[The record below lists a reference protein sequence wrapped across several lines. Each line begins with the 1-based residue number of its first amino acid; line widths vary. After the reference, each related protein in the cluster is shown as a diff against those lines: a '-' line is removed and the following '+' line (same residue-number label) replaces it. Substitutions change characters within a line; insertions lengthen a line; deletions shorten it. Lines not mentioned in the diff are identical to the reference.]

1 MDTST
6 STNQALNTTTE
17 ICSRLTQL
25 EKGVCV
31 VNVITLAACGEK
43 ALPKV
48 KVELD
53 GKLEDS
59 DSIKGAKIRW
69 FPKEPLNFVSKAKQ
83 AISRT
88 LNAYGVRWGDMTIV
102 PLARLGELQ
111 CEIAAIEADWKLSL
125 DDMLDNYDSLV
136 SDWQMSNL
144 DVADIM
150 RRYTLDRNEFGGRF
164 KMKMLPPVAFNPLI
178 ADGDTESAEELAEDI
193 LGNLYEEVSKMAS
206 DIYDRSF
213 FVADASGRKV
223 ARTKA
228 NRRIKDS
235 FQRLISKLQGLS
247 FLDSNI
253 EKVVAQTNEVLDSM
267 PKAGWIEGA
276 NLANLAR
283 WTLVMSNSDML
294 KNHASNE
301 FLLEEEP
308 EVIVDDFGVLGETV
322 STSLDEDLTV
332 FESEPE
338 QNPDPLSAEIS
349 VDNSFGVAN
358 LDQEQDDFSFG
369 LGF

>member
-1 MDTST
+1 
-6 STNQALNTTTE
+6 
-17 ICSRLTQL
+17 
-25 EKGVCV
+25 
-31 VNVITLAACGEK
+31 
-43 ALPKV
+43 
-48 KVELD
+48 
-53 GKLEDS
+53 
-59 DSIKGAKIRW
+59 
-69 FPKEPLNFVSKAKQ
+69 
-83 AISRT
+83 
-88 LNAYGVRWGDMTIV
+88 
-102 PLARLGELQ
+102 
-111 CEIAAIEADWKLSL
+111 
-125 DDMLDNYDSLV
+125 
-136 SDWQMSNL
+136 
-144 DVADIM
+144 
-150 RRYTLDRNEFGGRF
+150 
-164 KMKMLPPVAFNPLI
+164 
-178 ADGDTESAEELAEDI
+178 
-193 LGNLYEEVSKMAS
+193 
-206 DIYDRSF
+206 
-213 FVADASGRKV
+213 
-223 ARTKA
+223 
-228 NRRIKDS
+228 
-235 FQRLISKLQGLS
+235 LQGLS

-283 WTLVMSNSDML
+283 WTLVMSNPDML